1 MDVYVYIG
9 ICCFVS
15 GVVVFVDGFFMEILN
30 GVKVVYKRGSFVV
43 WI

>member
-1 MDVYVYIG
+1 MGVYVYIG

-30 GVKVVYKRGSFVV
+30 WVKVVYKMGSCVV
-43 WI
+43 

>member
-1 MDVYVYIG
+1 MDVYVQIG

-30 GVKVVYKRGSFVV
+30 GVIVVYKMGSFVV
-43 WI
+43 